1 MNVMNNC
8 IQIGVY
14 DPLDDQTEPL
24 EWVCQPMID
33 SAANRRLLASVV
45 ADFNQKTK
53 NNRRINVILSVSVR
67 DVAYGT
73 PQRCCKS
80 FKHVRKRQVA
90 DRDNVKRCDMLRLL
104 AENCHSAGVIVKT
117 SSQVVGRNDSRV
129 ETAA

>member
-67 DVAYGT
+67 DVAY
-73 PQRCCKS
+73 
-80 FKHVRKRQVA
+80 VRHNAVA
-90 DRDNVKRCDMLRLL
+90 SPLNTCENVKSQIEITSNAATCYDFWRRI
-104 AENCHSAGVIVKT
+104 VIPP
-117 SSQVVGRNDSRV
+117 
-129 ETAA
+129 A